1 MGEKIICILIAKNN
15 KPLVGYSEDE
25 DLNNCSICEN
35 LLQQIVKKD
44 SGNIEVPNYLFYYI
58 NETDITY
65 TLLATKQFSIETIL
79 GCLDDVKQLF
89 ESKFSNNNFEKVDKY
104 ELNSQFKD
112 NLKSKYEFYNKN
124 PDCPNEDLYNLRMEI
139 EQMNMDISKTIN
151 KKKNEEIK
159 ISDLEK
165 QIKDLNNELKK
176 EKDKNMKLEREL
188 SSLKEKLN
196 LDFEKNKSL
205 ELQKGELLKE
215 LNDLKNKSNS
225 NGEFSLYKKLYDKEE
240 EIKKLNLKLKKY
252 PFELLDGENIMSII
266 FLIAQKDNYSI
277 ICKNTDLFI
286 NVENKLY
293 DKYPDLRNNENY
305 FLLGGNKI
313 NKFKSLDENK
323 IKDNDLITLE
333 VFE

>member
-35 LLQQIVKKD
+35 LLQQIVNKD

-58 NETDITY
+58 NEADITY

-165 QIKDLNNELKK
+165 
-176 EKDKNMKLEREL
+176 
-188 SSLKEKLN
+188 
-196 LDFEKNKSL
+196 
-205 ELQKGELLKE
+205 
-215 LNDLKNKSNS
+215 
-225 NGEFSLYKKLYDKEE
+225 
-240 EIKKLNLKLKKY
+240 
-252 PFELLDGENIMSII
+252 
-266 FLIAQKDNYSI
+266 
-277 ICKNTDLFI
+277 
-286 NVENKLY
+286 
-293 DKYPDLRNNENY
+293 
-305 FLLGGNKI
+305 
-313 NKFKSLDENK
+313 
-323 IKDNDLITLE
+323 
-333 VFE
+333 

>member
-15 KPLVGYSEDE
+15 KPLVGYSE

-65 TLLATKQFSIETIL
+65 ILLATKQFSIETIL

-104 ELNSQFKD
+104 GLNSQFKD

-205 ELQKGELLKE
+205 ELQKGKLLKE

-225 NGEFSLYKKLYDKEE
+225 NGELSLYKKLYDKEE